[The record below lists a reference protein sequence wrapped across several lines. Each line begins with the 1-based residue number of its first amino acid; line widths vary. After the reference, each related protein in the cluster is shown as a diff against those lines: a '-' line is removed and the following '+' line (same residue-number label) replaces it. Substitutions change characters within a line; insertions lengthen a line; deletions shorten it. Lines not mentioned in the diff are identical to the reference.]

1 MLDKMDEG
9 HQKLQ
14 TFSYEIINGDV
25 INNLATIVN
34 NIILHN

>member
-1 MLDKMDEG
+1 MDEG
-9 HQKLQ
+9 HQTLQ
-14 TFSYEIINGDV
+14 TSSYEIINGDV